1 MNSISYLKYTK
12 KKNKIQMFIVEVEN
26 TVTKRKCTIDIFK
39 SKLVVAEQNIGK
51 LKDQKDI
58 WIEVQIR
65 KGCK

>member
-1 MNSISYLKYTK
+1 
-12 KKNKIQMFIVEVEN
+12 MFIVEVEN
-26 TVTKRKCTIDIFK
+26 TVTKRKCTVHIFK

-65 KGCK
+65 NGCK